1 MLNRFILLACVGALG
16 AATGCG
22 DSMPPVEPG
31 TGADTPPAG
40 TGGSGGGGGTGGAG
54 GAGGMGGGNASIQCV
69 DVDGSVNRFD
79 PTFNGVAES
88 YTAVVAFSAWIPD
101 RCDTFRQLTLGFNDD
116 TCSLETGNTLQIVIP
131 ESALEFIVDGQSYAI
146 RDGRIQMTIRLRIG
160 DRVWGNCFRSNGT
173 LRFARLEPEED
184 GIIQAT
190 LAGTLTDCSADPGT
204 SRVGVSTTDLR
215 VPAPLD
221 CP

>member
-1 MLNRFILLACVGALG
+1 MLNRFTFLACVGAMS
-16 AATGCG
+16 AAVGCG

-31 TGADTPPAG
+31 TGADVPPSV
-40 TGGSGGGGGTGGAG
+40 TGGSGGGGGTGGMG

-69 DVDGSVNRFD
+69 DVDESVNRFD
-79 PTFNGVAES
+79 PTFNDVAES

-131 ESALEFIVDGQSYAI
+131 ESALEFIALGFPYAI
-146 RDGRIQMTIRLRIG
+146 RNGEIQMTIRLRID
-160 DRVWGNCFRSNGT
+160 DRVWGNCLRSNGT
-173 LRFARLEPEED
+173 LTFVRLELGED

-190 LAGTLTDCSADPGT
+190 LAGTLTDCSADPDT
-204 SRVGVSTTDLR
+204 STVGVSGTQLR